1 MSDSEKMMQL
11 ISMLIQRNDILEV
24 KIDNLKEFTYELRDD
39 ISKLNMKLE
48 KDIYEIKTKIDF
60 LAARAGCVI

>member
-60 LAARAGCVI
+60 LVARAGCAI